1 MVLSIEQAQRLE
13 ELEDKRFRE
22 LQAKSDA
29 YDQQREATGD
39 VALAVAEENAGQ
51 DTTLG
56 EEATAIAAEIA
67 ISEGGRLA
75 SAAAGTAIPI
85 VGTAAGWV
93 VGGLASGA
101 LGAYTRQ
108 KMLGEELDYGN
119 IIASAFINI
128 IPVPKGLT
136 AAVPLAKKFPT
147 TSEAILQGGV
157 GSAFTTGEEV
167 ISTRINEDRLPT
179 LEELKD
185 PAMQGAALG
194 AGLGAVG
201 SKLEGAYK
209 KFAGISR
216 NDFNAALR
224 MGDPDA
230 KILVDGV
237 MKNALRHQQDVRDN
251 YADLRL
257 GIKEATMDGRARLQ
271 ELQLTSA
278 NGQIKSKRGI
288 FEVLD
293 DDVDYNLNSRLAEAK
308 IAGRNTEIQS
318 IFELDGQFI
327 VSKADE
333 LGLGASDVSKKIDQY
348 LYAKHAKRFNKV
360 KSKNYKGE
368 GSPAGISDKEADDII
383 KGFEDAGLN
392 KQLDQVVKS
401 RSDLSKQ
408 ILDTLEDGGIVS
420 SKYATSL
427 RKQFPDYVPL
437 NRVMDEDGNFSPGL
451 FTATGSDRSINDVS
465 ANILGNLSS
474 AIRMAEVNK
483 ANQSFLRLTQKAKNK
498 KAAQDVVTIY
508 RPKVVKEGTKPG
520 GKPKVPK
527 SVDRDS
533 VVTVFDDGVRT
544 SMAFK
549 DQRLAAA
556 MKGSNK
562 AILPTYMKAAL
573 WYNRTVGSMYT
584 RFNPEFIAPNLFRD
598 RSEAIVNASAKMD
611 LGNALKVANPV
622 GDIRT
627 IRRNVLNPGKISSDP
642 ELAKMD
648 VLYKQ
653 FVADGGSTGNLGAS
667 TIKDPEEAIK
677 ALQKTL
683 HKPSAKGVARKGLDV
698 LERVNSY
705 VEDST
710 RFNVYRQGLNSG
722 MTRKQAA
729 LAARDSS
736 FDPLVKGSQGDVI
749 RAAYLFANPSIQG
762 GRNFIRSMSNPK
774 VAGTTMGVLMA
785 TTLSLDLYNQ
795 SKVPDWKE
803 RLKAEN
809 GGSWRTDKHLTLV
822 TGVDEDDKLKY
833 FQIPVGYSMYPFK
846 KTADYLQQRV
856 IQQGLMGKAP
866 AQSEVD
872 KSKFDQA
879 AELTNAFIDGYNPM
893 GGSLWPTP
901 LRPWTELAS
910 NEDGIGRD
918 IRPSWLETKNISE
931 VEKVFSWTMDTRG
944 GEMAISFAEQLEN
957 MGMEVSPENLRYLY
971 RTWVGGPGATVSKL
985 FDATSKI
992 FNGERPKKE
1001 QLPIIRRFFGDAP
1014 METFE
1019 ARNYSPEIIDNLDKA
1034 YSTRRQKASRIASST
1049 FRKIQSKKTG
1059 EEKRLVLRNALAD
1072 VDDPLMAESI
1082 LKSINTR
1089 AEDSMLGITSDD
1101 KRVRAL
1107 PNMAKAEFFLNRIDT
1122 MNPELLNQYLSVM
1135 QQREILTPKVARL
1148 IGEMQ
1153 ALRSQ

>member
-1 MVLSIEQAQRLE
+1 MALSLEQARRLE
-13 ELEDKRFRE
+13 EL
-22 LQAKSDA
+22 QAKRLE
-29 YDQQREATGD
+29 YNNYQQQEAAGD

-56 EEATAIAAEIA
+56 EEATALAAEIA
-67 ISEGGRLA
+67 ISEGGRLGG
-75 SAAAGTAIPI
+75 AAAGTAVPI

-147 TSEAILQGGV
+147 TSAAVFQGGV

-167 ISTRINEDRLPT
+167 LSTRINEDRLPT

-209 KFAGISR
+209 KFAGVSR

-278 NGQIKSKRGI
+278 GGQVKSKRGI

-293 DDVDYNLNSRLAEAK
+293 DDVDYNLNSRLSEAA
-308 IAGRNTEIQS
+308 IAGRNAELQN

-333 LGLGASDVSKKIDQY
+333 LGLGASDLSQKIDQY

-383 KGFEDAGLN
+383 KSFEASGLN
-392 KQLDQVVKS
+392 KELDQVVKS

-437 NRVMDEDGNFSPGL
+437 NRVMDEDGKFSPGL

-474 AIRMAEVNK
+474 AIRMAETNK
-483 ANQSFLRLTQKAKNK
+483 ANQSFLKLTQKAKNK

-508 RPKVVKEGTKPG
+508 RPKKVKEGTKPG
-520 GKPKVPK
+520 GKPEVPK

-533 VVTVFDDGVRT
+533 VVTVFDDGIRT

-549 DQRLAAA
+549 DKRLAAA
-556 MKGSNK
+556 MKGTNK
-562 AILPTYMKAAL
+562 AVLPTYMKAAL
-573 WYNRTVGSMYT
+573 WYNRTVGSLYT
-584 RFNPEFIAPNLFRD
+584 RFNPEFVIPNLFRD

-611 LGNALKVANPV
+611 LGNALKVVNPV
-622 GDIRT
+622 NDIRT
-627 IRRNVLNPGKISSDP
+627 IRRNILNKGKISSDP

-648 VLYKQ
+648 ALYKQ

-667 TIKDPEEAIK
+667 TVKDPEEAIK

-683 HKPSAKGVARKGLDV
+683 HKPSAKGIARKGLDA

-736 FDPLVKGSQGDVI
+736 FDPLVKGSQGDLI
-749 RAAYLFANPSIQG
+749 RATYLFANPAIQG
-762 GRNFIRSMSNPK
+762 GRNFIRSMSNARI
-774 VAGTTMGVLMA
+774 AGGVMGTMMA
-785 TTLSLDLYNQ
+785 STLALDLYNQ
-795 SKVPDWKE
+795 SIVPDWKE
-803 RLKAEN
+803 KLKDSS
-809 GGSWRTDKHLTLV
+809 GSSWKTDKTLTLV
-822 TGVDEDDKLKY
+822 TGLKENGDLAY
-833 FQIPVGYSMYPFK
+833 IQVPIGYSIAPFK
-846 KTADYLQQRV
+846 KMADYLQQRV
-856 IQQGLMGKAP
+856 IQQGLMGIQP
-866 AQSEVD
+866 SESEMD
-872 KSKFDQA
+872 KSKVDKIE
-879 AELTNAFIDGYNPM
+879 ELTKAFIDSYNPM
-893 GGSLWPTP
+893 GGSIVPTP
-901 LRPWTELAS
+901 LRPWTELTK
-910 NEDGIGRD
+910 NKDGLGRD

-931 VEKVFSWTMDTRG
+931 VEKVFPWTMDTRG
-944 GEMAISFAEQLEN
+944 GEMAISFAEQLDN
-957 MGMEVSPENLRYLY
+957 MGMEVSPENLEYLY
-971 RTWVGGPGATVSKL
+971 QTWVGGPGNTVRRL
-985 FDATSKI
+985 FEAGSRI
-992 FNGERPKKE
+992 YNGEPLQPK
-1001 QLPIIRRFFGDAP
+1001 QLPIVRRFFGESP
-1014 METFE
+1014 MKTFE
-1019 ARNYSPEIIDNLDKA
+1019 ARNYDAEVVDNLDKV

-1049 FRKIQSKKTG
+1049 FKKIQSKETG
-1059 EEKRLVLRNALAD
+1059 AEKRLVLRNALTS
-1072 VDDPLMAESI
+1072 VDDPLMAEAI
-1082 LKSINTR
+1082 LKSINTK
-1089 AEDSMLGITSDD
+1089 AKDSMLGITSAD
-1101 KRVRAL
+1101 KRIRSL
-1107 PNMAKAEFFLNRIDT
+1107 PSMAKAEFFLDKINT
-1122 MNPELLNQYLSVM
+1122 MNPELINEYLMTM
-1135 QQREILTPKVARL
+1135 QERKILTPKVARL

-1153 ALRSQ
+1153 ALRGQ

>member
-1 MVLSIEQAQRLE
+1 MALSPEQDRRL
-13 ELEDKRFRE
+13 KE
-22 LQAKSDA
+22 LQAKRLE
-29 YDQQREATGD
+29 YNNYQQQEAAGD

-75 SAAAGTAIPI
+75 SAAAGTAVPI

-147 TSEAILQGGV
+147 ISDTVFQGGV
-157 GSAFTTGEEV
+157 GSAFTTGEQV
-167 ISTRINEDRLPT
+167 ISTKINEDRLPT

-209 KFAGISR
+209 KFAGVSR

-293 DDVDYNLNSRLAEAK
+293 DDVDYNLNSRLAEAS
-308 IAGRNTEIQS
+308 IAGRNTEIQN

-333 LGLGASDVSKKIDQY
+333 LGLGASDLSQNIDQY

-508 RPKVVKEGTKPG
+508 RPKNVKEGTKPG
-520 GKPKVPK
+520 GKPEVPK

-533 VVTVFDDGVRT
+533 VITVFDDGVRT

-549 DQRLAAA
+549 DKRLAAA
-556 MKGSNK
+556 MRGTNK
-562 AILPTYMKAAL
+562 AVLPTYMKAAL

-584 RFNPEFIAPNLFRD
+584 RFNPEFVIPNLFRD

-611 LGNALKVANPV
+611 LGNALKVVNPV

-627 IRRNVLNPGKISSDP
+627 IRRNTLNPGKISSDP

-648 VLYKQ
+648 ALYKQ

-667 TIKDPEEAIK
+667 TVKDPEEAIK

-683 HKPSAKGVARKGLDV
+683 HKPNAKGIARKGLDA

-736 FDPLVKGSQGDVI
+736 FDPLLKGSQGDVL
-749 RAAYLFANPSIQG
+749 RATYLFANPAIQG
-762 GRNFIRSMSNPK
+762 SRNFIRSMSNPRIL
-774 VAGTTMGVLMA
+774 GGTMGVMMA

-795 SKVPDWKE
+795 SIAPDWKE
-803 RLKAEN
+803 KLKAQN
-809 GGSWRTDKHLTLV
+809 GSSWKTDKTLTLV
-822 TGVDEDDKLKY
+822 TGIDEDKKLKY
-833 FQIPVGYSMYPFK
+833 LQIPIGYSMYPFK

-856 IQQGLMGKAP
+856 IQQGLMGIEP
-866 AQSEVD
+866 GQSEVD
-872 KSKFDQA
+872 KSRLDKV
-879 AELTNAFIDGYNPM
+879 AELTSAFIDGYNPM

-901 LRPWTELAS
+901 LRPWKDLAS
-910 NEDGIGRD
+910 NENGFGGD

-931 VEKVFSWTMDTRG
+931 VEKVFPWTMETRG

-971 RTWVGGPGATVSKL
+971 QTWVGGPGVTVSKL
-985 FDATSKI
+985 FDAASKMY
-992 FNGERPKKE
+992 NGERPKKE

-1019 ARNYSPEIIDNLDKA
+1019 ARNYSPEIIDNLDKV
-1034 YSTRRQKASRIASST
+1034 YSTRRQKASRIAFNT
-1049 FRKIQSKKTG
+1049 FKQMEGKETG
-1059 EEKRLVLRNALAD
+1059 AEKQLVLRNALTN
-1072 VDDPLMAESI
+1072 VDDPLMAQAI

-1107 PNMAKAEFFLNRIDT
+1107 PNMAKAEFFLDKIDT

>member
-1 MVLSIEQAQRLE
+1 
-13 ELEDKRFRE
+13 
-22 LQAKSDA
+22 
-29 YDQQREATGD
+29 
-39 VALAVAEENAGQ
+39 
-51 DTTLG
+51 
-56 EEATAIAAEIA
+56 
-67 ISEGGRLA
+67 
-75 SAAAGTAIPI
+75 
-85 VGTAAGWV
+85 
-93 VGGLASGA
+93 
-101 LGAYTRQ
+101 
-108 KMLGEELDYGN
+108 
-119 IIASAFINI
+119 
-128 IPVPKGLT
+128 
-136 AAVPLAKKFPT
+136 
-147 TSEAILQGGV
+147 
-157 GSAFTTGEEV
+157 
-167 ISTRINEDRLPT
+167 
-179 LEELKD
+179 
-185 PAMQGAALG
+185 
-194 AGLGAVG
+194 
-201 SKLEGAYK
+201 
-209 KFAGISR
+209 
-216 NDFNAALR
+216 
-224 MGDPDA
+224 
-230 KILVDGV
+230 
-237 MKNALRHQQDVRDN
+237 
-251 YADLRL
+251 
-257 GIKEATMDGRARLQ
+257 MDGRARLQ

-278 NGQIKSKRGI
+278 NGQVKSKRGI

-293 DDVDYNLNSRLAEAK
+293 DDVDYNLNSRLAEAS
-308 IAGRNTEIQS
+308 IAGRNTEIQN

-333 LGLGASDVSKKIDQY
+333 LGLGASDVSQKIDQY

-437 NRVMDEDGNFSPGL
+437 NRVMDEDGKFSPGL

-474 AIRMAEVNK
+474 AIRMAETNK

-508 RPKVVKEGTKPG
+508 RPKNVKEGTKPG
-520 GKPKVPK
+520 GKPEVPK

-549 DQRLAAA
+549 DKRLAAA
-556 MKGSNK
+556 MRGTNK
-562 AILPTYMKAAL
+562 AVLPTYMKAAL

-584 RFNPEFIAPNLFRD
+584 RFNPEFVIPNLFRD

-611 LGNALKVANPV
+611 LGNALKVVNPV

-627 IRRNVLNPGKISSDP
+627 IRRNTLNPGKISSDP

-648 VLYKQ
+648 ALYKQ

-667 TIKDPEEAIK
+667 TVKDPEEAIK

-683 HKPSAKGVARKGLDV
+683 HKPNAKSVVRKGLDV

-736 FDPLVKGSQGDVI
+736 FDPLLKGSQGDVL
-749 RAAYLFANPSIQG
+749 RATYLFANPAIQG
-762 GRNFIRSMSNPK
+762 SRNFIRSMSNPRIL
-774 VAGTTMGVLMA
+774 GGTMGVMMA

-795 SKVPDWKE
+795 SIAPDWKE
-803 RLKAEN
+803 KLKAQN
-809 GGSWRTDKHLTLV
+809 GSSWKTDKTLTLV
-822 TGVDEDDKLKY
+822 TGIDEDKKLKY
-833 FQIPVGYSMYPFK
+833 LQIPIGYSMYPFK

-856 IQQGLMGKAP
+856 IQQGLMGIEP
-866 AQSEVD
+866 GQSEVD
-872 KSKFDQA
+872 KSKLDKV
-879 AELTNAFIDGYNPM
+879 AELTSAFIDGYNPM

-901 LRPWTELAS
+901 LRPWKDLAS
-910 NEDGIGRD
+910 NENGFGGD

-931 VEKVFSWTMDTRG
+931 VEKVFPWTMETRG

-971 RTWVGGPGATVSKL
+971 QTWVGGPGVTVSKL
-985 FDATSKI
+985 FDAASKMY
-992 FNGERPKKE
+992 NGERPKKE

-1019 ARNYSPEIIDNLDKA
+1019 ARNYSPEIIDNLDKV
-1034 YSTRRQKASRIASST
+1034 YSTRRQKASRIAFNT
-1049 FRKIQSKKTG
+1049 FKQMEGKETG
-1059 EEKRLVLRNALAD
+1059 AEKQLVLRNALTN
-1072 VDDPLMAESI
+1072 VDDPLMAQAI

-1107 PNMAKAEFFLNRIDT
+1107 PNMAKAEFFLDKIDT